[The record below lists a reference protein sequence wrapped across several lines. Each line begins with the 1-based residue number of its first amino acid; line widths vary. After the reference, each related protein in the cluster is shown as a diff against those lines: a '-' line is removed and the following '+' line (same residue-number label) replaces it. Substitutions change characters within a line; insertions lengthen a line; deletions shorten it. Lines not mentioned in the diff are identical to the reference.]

1 MTLSRRHVLQRGVAF
16 SLGFAGLQAILRPGL
31 AYADALVLRHGAGYG
46 PLVPDPAGHLD
57 LPSGFSYKAISC
69 FREVMDDG
77 LNVPAKHDGMG
88 AFPGPDGLTVIVRN
102 HELDTTDMA
111 RGAFGGRGQR
121 LTDEIRG
128 RMYDAGA
135 GKIPALGGTT
145 NVVYDTRT
153 QKVVRHFMSLAGT
166 VYNCAGG
173 MTPWGTWL
181 TCEETMSRADARYAK
196 DHGYVFEVAATA
208 EPGLQVARPIEA
220 MGRFQ
225 HEAVAIDPRTGIVYM
240 TEDLGDGLLYR
251 YIPTVP
257 GKLHEGG
264 RLQCLMVKDTP
275 RADTRNWEARFLRV
289 GGSRPVEWI
298 DVEDRLAPNN
308 DTRYTNYDKGAAVFG
323 RGEGMWWADG
333 TAYFACTTGGRNQMG
348 QIWKYTPSAK
358 EGTPEERLK
367 PGMLELFVE
376 PDDSSIIGN
385 CDNIT
390 VSPFG
395 DLFVCEDAVP
405 ADDKIN
411 YLLGITPSGEVY
423 PFAKNAGSASEF
435 AGATFSP
442 DGSTLFVN
450 RQGEG
455 QTFAITGP
463 WKR

>member
-1 MTLSRRHVLQRGVAF
+1 
-16 SLGFAGLQAILRPGL
+16 
-31 AYADALVLRHGAGYG
+31 
-46 PLVPDPAGHLD
+46 
-57 LPSGFSYKAISC
+57 
-69 FREVMDDG
+69 
-77 LNVPAKHDGMG
+77 
-88 AFPGPDGLTVIVRN
+88 
-102 HELDTTDMA
+102 
-111 RGAFGGRGQR
+111 
-121 LTDEIRG
+121 
-128 RMYDAGA
+128 MYDAGA
-135 GKIPALGGTT
+135 GKIPALAGTT

-153 QKVVRHFMSLAGT
+153 QKVVRHFLSLAGT

-196 DHGYVFEVAATA
+196 DHGYVFEVAATT

-264 RLQCLMVKDTP
+264 RLQCLMIKDTP

-298 DVEDRLAPNN
+298 DVEDRFAPNN

-333 TAYFACTTGGRNQMG
+333 IAYFACTTGGRNQMG

-358 EGTPEERLK
+358 EGTPEERAK

-411 YLLGITPSGEVY
+411 YLLGITPTGEVY